1 MAGGTLS
8 VRGTADGPAFVLET
22 ALTGTGLPAFP
33 PVLPF
38 QVRETRLRLSN
49 RLLGRAPG
57 IAGPEADVWGS
68 ELEVLWEGTMG
79 TQTAVPAIIRFYPFR
94 QGKLTEFYV
103 SFGDG
108 GTLVDAG
115 AFMSGCLGF
124 PADFS
129 AMLPAGF
136 PFVSQVKPRD
146 FRLNVGEDGGS
157 YSIQGFSLKLCY
169 EDEGA
174 LFTLAGLSF
183 RSLYLELSYHGQS
196 GSGTSFAPAAGGTL
210 EVGGIPL
217 EFRFGSPYLSLTVDS
232 RNRSGMTPVSIQDLA
247 KNLGFSVPDFFASV
261 LIRDVFLQAQLEGG
275 SFFSYFYFAEASEAK
290 LGGSVSDGLSLA
302 WKESAVSLRVGNG
315 RTQAGLRSVLLLK
328 GAGETLGAFSL
339 AGTWMPG
346 ELAFSGRWTAGKGSF
361 NRIYEA
367 VFSHRLPAQVPVFT
381 VCLLELSGRMG
392 KTVALERIRGL
403 VKAEITDESLLGFG
417 FSLTADLLSDESGFS
432 CTGLMEFAHYFT
444 LEVMAAWK
452 KDGGFSWAFTLL
464 LENWR
469 LAVSYDKGKGAIT
482 GRLESPCTLGDLA
495 DALLRLLNPSD
506 SFKRSGAWSFLNSLS
521 FTGCGITYWE
531 KTGRMEFS
539 LDMGY
544 KNAFV
549 QISRLTAALDGNG
562 VQFQIVGNFLGTD
575 YTQEN
580 PLAFSP
586 NDPPDTQGRGFS
598 VDYLGLAKGVEPPR
612 LTPGAPVAQ
621 NLEALKQAWNQET
634 SLESLTLQEN
644 AGILFGL
651 EMNLASMLK
660 IQLLYQEAQGYCGG
674 RFALDGPK
682 AGALAGLS
690 AELSYGKLQNGLGVF
705 AGKFV
710 PSKQMKTLSFG
721 AVRLGLGEVEGLLY
735 TNGDFYLDAGFPKNL
750 DFSRSFAV
758 SYGAFHGKGGLY
770 VRKARQF
777 ASQTSPYS
785 WCFQMGLGL
794 RISLGTDYRSSMF
807 SAGASVIMAGCFEG
821 LYGSR
826 SEAESV
832 DKGHYE
838 LSATAQFQGLL
849 HGSVDFGIIG
859 ASVSVELFAQ
869 TDLTLKS
876 DEAAQVTLSFH
887 VQASAKVKV
896 AFIRISFGFSLNG
909 YLHFSLGSS
918 GQRLAE
924 RGERRRRPLLPPA
937 ADGPKGEY
945 TLRLGPVFSMCS
957 GQPCVNLFLL
967 MDNADFEDMLRRL
980 SKLLQSADEAEPA
993 CSLELFDRLL
1003 YLRTKGELY
1012 RILETGFVF
1021 RVEAFDDPS
1030 VFVRDPVLVPLP
1042 EFLRQEVVTEY
1053 KSGQTDL
1060 SRRELATYAYANDSY
1075 VEKMKQY
1082 YEETQRRSDSAAEEE
1097 VSMTARIFMDFF
1109 ELIFRSIK
1117 AQKCHSGLCSEPF
1130 DELRLSGSQLGNIQ
1144 GMVNRFLLGGRRG
1157 IYEPAGVM
1165 RGMFSMSGQ
1174 QVVLNDSDRV
1184 SGYRFRV
1191 EPLTPLPEWLVCSGE
1206 KPPELAFSREEAR
1219 QYFPAC
1225 AYTAGIFTEGPK
1237 VAAFYTEE
1245 EMPVTL
1251 TTLMSVEQTVY
1262 CKGVPGTRKDGSCP
1276 AYGGMFWIQA
1286 APVRRG
1292 SRVCAISE
1300 YGDTRCL
1307 PQWAEEGR
1315 AEALKLLYADRE
1327 GAYHFL
1333 EAEKL
1338 FCLGSDKTGEKHMA
1352 YVGQPQLFLEMVEH
1366 TLETGEELFL
1376 SFPEEAAFL
1385 PDGDEP
1391 FKLFFAVHLKPLTA
1405 YEEFCTC
1412 IIAQKGEALELRTGD
1427 RLWRRQSGF
1436 GNLLVKCSTFM
1447 HEEDDEQSRLYAVY
1461 NNLGAELIYD
1471 GKLSHETPPY
1481 VEQEEDGRREFEL
1494 FLPYGRAC
1502 GMGEAPYEMV
1512 TAGKPLT
1519 IRLFWIDLLGNRM
1532 EAGRELSWTPVY
1544 TDRLTGLWEYE
1555 GISLGASYAGQGA
1568 GLYLELTLHYDPNQ
1582 PEEALPASKSLS
1594 WTQGLRQL
1602 SQPDVRLELR
1612 TSLQA
1617 DPCTLDKEA
1626 VLTFL
1631 RACEKVPDQP
1641 GSLTLRM
1648 KLDGW
1653 KREPGLAA
1661 LWQEL
1666 TVKRD
1671 KALCLEDGPS
1681 EVWTISREVA
1691 LAQNADALPGAMHLY
1706 TEQERWYVLTTSAD
1720 ALIENVRWTGAFGF
1734 LPFPAVS
1741 GIFQDGGREYRLNG
1755 VGLNAILDDF
1765 LSDFQM
1771 LNQPETLCRMGAQSD
1786 TAPLLPTLYG
1796 LRRSVARALAS
1807 RVVSFDKDA
1816 PETLLKKVRSV
1827 AEQFFYAHPD
1837 LDRKQLIFLAGSV
1850 EWSDVFPMT
1859 YRGVIGSGD
1868 GFPMGIS
1875 LEEKQFSFLGAVQ
1888 TGEKLPA
1895 GELPLVMRHLRPRNG
1910 AVSYTPWEMRPGTE
1924 AVCVDLPQDLCPPSS
1939 LPPDTPVLLSFTAGE
1954 AAELTFSVNPAA
1966 DTEVHL
1972 RFMEKERGALRAAD
1986 NSPLAAMETYRRE
1999 SIALLQDLSPENLK
2013 RLTALMEDFCHSVE
2027 QFEQNTTAETGT
2039 HMWSWEKDENGNIEK
2054 LTANRQ
2060 VMEDGIR
2067 FYYQTETS
2075 PGLEMEKTEDGYRF
2089 QKDYLPREGST
2100 LILRLRFHSSRAL
2113 QDGQL
2118 WTLRKSS
2125 YENPVFLLSSPKA
2138 AF

>member
-1 MAGGTLS
+1 MEKQTLETYFGTIGGLLCAGAAAFEYRECPFQDALFDAVSGEGGTIQGTLQMPEALAGRFPWLGGTLS
-8 VRGTADGPAFVLET
+8 VRGTTDGPAFVLET
-22 ALTGTGLPAFP
+22 ALTGARLPAFP

-49 RLLGRAPG
+49 RMLEKPPG
-57 IAGPEADVWGS
+57 IAAEEAAVWES

-79 TQTAVPAIIRFYPFR
+79 TDVPVPAIIRFYPFR

-146 FRLNVGEDGGS
+146 FWLNVGEDGGS

-169 EDEGA
+169 EDEGT

-196 GSGTSFAPAAGGTL
+196 GSGASFAPAAGGTL

-217 EFRFGSPYLSLTVDS
+217 DFRFGSPYLSLTVDS
-232 RNRSGMTPVSIQDLA
+232 RNWSGMTAVSIQTLA
-247 KNLGFSVPDFFASV
+247 GNLGFSVPDFFASV
-261 LIRDVFLQAQLEGG
+261 LIKDVFLQAQLESG
-275 SFFSYFYFAEASEAK
+275 SFFSYFYFTEASEAK
-290 LGGSVSDGLSLA
+290 LGGSVSDGLSLE
-302 WKESAVSLRVGNG
+302 WKGSAVSLRVGNG

-367 VFSHRLPAQVPVFT
+367 VFSHRLPAQAPVFT
-381 VCLLELSGRMG
+381 VCSLELSGRAG
-392 KTVALERIRGL
+392 KTAALERLRGR

-432 CTGLMEFAHYFT
+432 CTGLVEFAHYFT

-452 KDGGFSWAFTLL
+452 KDGGFSWAFALL

-469 LAVSYDKGKGAIT
+469 LAVSYDKGKGTIT

-495 DALLRLLNPSD
+495 DALLRLLDPSD

-521 FTGCGITYWE
+521 FTGCGVTYWE

-634 SLESLTLQEN
+634 SLESLTLHEN

-821 LYGSR
+821 LY
-826 SEAESV
+826 
-832 DKGHYE
+832 
-838 LSATAQFQGLL
+838 
-849 HGSVDFGIIG
+849 
-859 ASVSVELFAQ
+859 
-869 TDLTLKS
+869 
-876 DEAAQVTLSFH
+876 
-887 VQASAKVKV
+887 
-896 AFIRISFGFSLNG
+896 
-909 YLHFSLGSS
+909 
-918 GQRLAE
+918 
-924 RGERRRRPLLPPA
+924 
-937 ADGPKGEY
+937 
-945 TLRLGPVFSMCS
+945 
-957 GQPCVNLFLL
+957 
-967 MDNADFEDMLRRL
+967 
-980 SKLLQSADEAEPA
+980 
-993 CSLELFDRLL
+993 
-1003 YLRTKGELY
+1003 
-1012 RILETGFVF
+1012 
-1021 RVEAFDDPS
+1021 
-1030 VFVRDPVLVPLP
+1030 
-1042 EFLRQEVVTEY
+1042 
-1053 KSGQTDL
+1053 
-1060 SRRELATYAYANDSY
+1060 ANDSY

-1191 EPLTPLPEWLVCSGE
+1191 EPLTLLPEWLVCSEE

-1262 CKGVPGTRKDGSCP
+1262 CKGVPGTQKDGSCP

-1481 VEQEEDGRREFEL
+1481 VGQEEDGRREFEL

-1568 GLYLELTLHYDPNQ
+1568 ELYLELTLHYDPDQ

-1653 KREPGLAA
+1653 KKEPGLAA

-1720 ALIENVRWTGAFGF
+1720 TLIENVRWTGAFGF

-1771 LNQPETLCRMGAQSD
+1771 LNQPETLCRMGAQAD

-1837 LDRKQLIFLAGSV
+1837 LDRKQLIFLAGSG

-1888 TGEKLPA
+1888 TGKKLPA